1 MVFGDGVGKDKEMVS
16 SRIERMRERY
26 GPFDICV

>member
-1 MVFGDGVGKDKEMVS
+1 MVFADGVGEDKEMVS

-26 GPFDICV
+26 GPLGICV

>member
-1 MVFGDGVGKDKEMVS
+1 MVFADGVGEDKEMVS

-26 GPFDICV
+26 GPFGTCV